1 MRRPTILIADDHP
14 LMLDG
19 IAGLLDV
26 TEFDTVARCTTG
38 TEARNVIMETV
49 PDAAVLDIHMPG
61 LSGID
66 LLREARSKGW
76 STKMVLLTATL
87 DPQPLLD
94 AVELKVDG
102 LILKYAASSMLLRC
116 LRSALAGDQWIDKE
130 ALTLVTGALAAKR
143 AAPSIPNL
151 TPRERDVAQLV
162 ATGRRNKEIATELGT
177 TEGTVKM
184 YLHTIYDKLAIGSRT
199 ELAIFARNNGLA

>member
-38 TEARNVIMETV
+38 TEARNVIMKTV

-94 AVELKVDG
+94 AVDLKVDG

-162 ATGRRNKEIATELGT
+162 ATERRNKEIATELGT

-199 ELAIFARNNGLA
+199 ELVIFARNNGLA